1 MTGNLISK
9 LKNTIALHKNEL
21 FVILLAVI
29 PTSLFV
35 IFALIENNFKILDHS
50 YWVGITVYNV
60 TLIIGI
66 WLAMTKR
73 KLLLSEG
80 ILYVGLVITFIMFFF
95 FRELI
100 FTGDITQ
107 GVITGARMLW
117 EGKNPYVVPEVPH
130 ADSFGSFRLGTY
142 AYLPVDLLFYSLM
155 LGGMNLFSSLI
166 IGPEIPFFLPGFNEM
181 GIVITNSLLMVI
193 SIYLIKDVLEVRW
206 KQAILLGSL
215 FFVVLIWNNVC
226 LAQALFIAGWYFHKR
241 KQTNLTVFF
250 WSLSMLSKYFAGIF
264 IVAYIIE
271 YLRKQEYIEVL
282 IKTAIPTILSIIVCL
297 PFGIFDVLNST
308 VFFYNTEERMLD
320 GSFGGSIVSE
330 LILFLYQQ
338 NIVWVYTFIWV
349 FTFIGFFIIL
359 IIALLLKDLFQRL
372 VVISCLALFVIT
384 GISAQF
390 LPIIAFILILSG
402 QIILF
407 SSPERVQHVE
417 EENTII
423 T

>member
-1 MTGNLISK
+1 
-9 LKNTIALHKNEL
+9 
-21 FVILLAVI
+21 
-29 PTSLFV
+29 
-35 IFALIENNFKILDHS
+35 
-50 YWVGITVYNV
+50 
-60 TLIIGI
+60 
-66 WLAMTKR
+66 
-73 KLLLSEG
+73 
-80 ILYVGLVITFIMFFF
+80 
-95 FRELI
+95 
-100 FTGDITQ
+100 
-107 GVITGARMLW
+107 
-117 EGKNPYVVPEVPH
+117 
-130 ADSFGSFRLGTY
+130 
-142 AYLPVDLLFYSLM
+142 M

-166 IGPEIPFFLPGFNEM
+166 SGPEIPFYLPGFNEM
-181 GIVITNSLLMVI
+181 GILVTNSLLMVI
-193 SIYLIKDVLEVRW
+193 SIYLIKDILEVRW

-308 VFFYNTEERMLD
+308 VFFYNTEQRILD

-330 LILFLYQQ
+330 LVLFLHHE
-338 NIVWVYTFIWV
+338 NIVWVY
-349 FTFIGFFIIL
+349 TFIGFFIIL

-407 SSPERVQHVE
+407 SSPERSQQIE
-417 EENTII
+417 IATSKLIN
-423 T
+423 